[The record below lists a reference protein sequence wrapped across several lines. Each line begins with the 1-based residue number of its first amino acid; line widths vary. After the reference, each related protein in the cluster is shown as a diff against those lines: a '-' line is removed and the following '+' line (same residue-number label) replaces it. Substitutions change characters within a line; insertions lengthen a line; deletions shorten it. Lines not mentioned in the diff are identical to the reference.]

1 MWWNVLIIP
10 RGIRYKT
17 RADRNSDIGAMVDD
31 YKSITYRAKVK
42 FTCQYGKIPDNLG
55 WQEREKLDDVISKGK
70 VAFSNKHSI
79 DLVPD
84 RILEMI
90 RSTEP
95 EHLDIL
101 LDLDVND
108 QGDFGRKY
116 DDDEQGALDLF
127 GDANAF
133 MLVHSA
139 WPSIKQGLMKDY
151 RYSKLSEE
159 GKKLALERAESESR
173 MQDAEKINEWTS
185 RLQASIEIRNKRIKP
200 SLNIYASV
208 FDGLK

>member
-10 RGIRYKT
+10 KGIRYKT
-17 RADRNSDIGAMVDD
+17 RAGRNSDIGSMIDD
-31 YKSITYRAKVK
+31 YKSITYRAHVK
-42 FTCQYGKIPDNLG
+42 FTCEYGVLPNNLG
-55 WQEREKLDDVISKGK
+55 WQEREKLDNVISKSK
-70 VAFSNKHSI
+70 VAFSNKYST

-84 RILEMI
+84 KILEMI

-108 QGDFGRKY
+108 QEDFSRKY
-116 DDDEQGALDLF
+116 DGDEQGALDLL
-127 GDANAF
+127 GDTNAF
-133 MLVHSA
+133 LLVHSA
-139 WPSIKQGLMKDY
+139 WATIKQGLMRDY

-159 GKKLALERAESESR
+159 GKKLALERAESESK
-173 MQDAEKINEWTS
+173 MQDAQKIIEWMD
-185 RLQASIEIRNKRIKP
+185 RLKASIAIRNKRAKP
-200 SLNIYASV
+200 SLDTYASV

>member
-10 RGIRYKT
+10 NGIRYKT
-17 RADRNSDIGAMVDD
+17 RAGKNSNIENMVDD

-42 FTCQYGKIPDNLG
+42 FACEYGKSPENLG
-55 WQEREKLDDVISKGK
+55 WQEEKILKDVISKSK

-84 RILEMI
+84 KILGMI
-90 RSTEP
+90 RGTEP

-101 LDLDVND
+101 LDLDVNS
-108 QGDFGRKY
+108 QEDFSRKY
-116 DDDEQGALDLF
+116 SGDEQGAINLIN
-127 GDANAF
+127 DASAF

-139 WPSIKQGLMKDY
+139 WVSIKQGLVSDY

-159 GKKLALERAESESR
+159 GRRLALKRAEEESR
-173 MQDAEKINEWTS
+173 MQDAQKINEWIDK
-185 RLQASIEIRNKRIKP
+185 LKASIAIKNKRIKP
-200 SLNIYASV
+200 SIDTYASV